1 VATLLVERSR
11 SSRALASVIVFWA
24 AYLALLFASSLASAL
39 LPPPWNRLGWGVVSS
54 AALILLTLA
63 MVGRDGR
70 TLGDVG
76 VGFGAGSVPRFLAG
90 FVIGLATYALDV
102 AVIGLFVGGL
112 RLVPVTSIDWGG
124 VALTFA
130 TLLALSCMEE
140 LGFRGY
146 PLRTLVPTLGPWGAQ
161 AIVAVAFALSHLLY
175 GWSWNSI
182 VFGVLPS
189 AVLFGAAA
197 LASGG
202 LAMPI
207 GLHMALNVAQW
218 AIGEKESAGLFTQ
231 TVDQTSR
238 ARIEQVAPAT
248 GMAVTL
254 AMAAVLWW
262 WHRHGTRRAL

>member
-1 VATLLVERSR
+1 MATALVSR
-11 SSRALASVIVFWA
+11 PTSSRALVSVIAFWA
-24 AYLALLFASSLASAL
+24 AYLALLFGSSFAAGL
-39 LPPPWNRLGWGVVSS
+39 LPPRWKQLGWGAVSS

-63 MVGRDGR
+63 MVRRDGR
-70 TLGDVG
+70 TLRDVG
-76 VGFGAGSVPRFLAG
+76 VGIGARSVPRFLAG
-90 FVIGLATYALDV
+90 FGIGLATYAIDV
-102 AVIGLFVGGL
+102 GVIALFVGGL

-146 PLRTLVPTLGPWGAQ
+146 PLRTLVPSLGQWGAQ
-161 AIVAVAFALSHLLY
+161 ALVAVAFALSHILY
-175 GWSWNSI
+175 GWSWAS
-182 VFGVLPS
+182 VAFGVLPS

-231 TVDQTSR
+231 SVDPSTR
-238 ARIEQVAPAT
+238 ARIGQVAPMIAV
-248 GMAVTL
+248 AVTL
-254 AMAAVLWW
+254 GMAAVLWW
-262 WHRHGTRRAL
+262 SRRHLVQRP